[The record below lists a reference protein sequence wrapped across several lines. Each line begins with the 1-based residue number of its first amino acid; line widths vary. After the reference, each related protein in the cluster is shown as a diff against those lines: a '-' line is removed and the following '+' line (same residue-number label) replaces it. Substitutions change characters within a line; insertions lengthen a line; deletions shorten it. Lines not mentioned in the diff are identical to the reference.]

1 MKTKSSPFSSRGTRV
16 YYRRSLIFLAA
27 LALFAG
33 AVFVASAQKKRQR
46 KQSPRPSIEKLNK
59 KPAARR
65 ERPRENEAIA
75 EDVEGREN
83 WFWRQ
88 RMYPFNE
95 LPVNAREN
103 AWASRAVDKGIRP
116 EVLTWEPAHVGV
128 LSD

>member
-1 MKTKSSPFSSRGTRV
+1 V

-46 KQSPRPSIEKLNK
+46 IQSPRPSIEKLNK